1 MVVVLLL
8 TGHRKKAK
16 ASFAALWQRCQSAA
30 SPFSLD
36 WDTEVKA
43 VPLVQRSQ
51 RVLLKSDAL
60 ALTEMARKNREGS
73 L

>member
-8 TGHRKKAK
+8 SGQKKKAK
-16 ASFAALWQRCQSAA
+16 ASFAALWQRYQSAT

-43 VPLVQRSQ
+43 VPLVQKSQ

-60 ALTEMARKNREGS
+60 ALTEKAKKNREES